1 MTIQV
6 KVRKFASSSVGYMG
20 GDNVSLPRCLS
31 DFDGAEYS
39 VNRDVEIVK

>member
-1 MTIQV
+1 MFPWKARTISQD
-6 KVRKFASSSVGYMG
+6 RMG
-20 GDNVSLPRCLS
+20 AIMKPDTFLPRCLS